1 MNPQLLALLQL
12 LSGGNQNQ
20 FNSNQPNPLLAL
32 LGGGQQQDPTQMLI
46 AALSGVTGQQQNAI
60 NPQVLQALLGG
71 GQSQPQQ
78 NDIGALLLQALA
90 GGQQQQQPQGGLD
103 ASKLLELLQATN
115 GKTKEKT
122 PEELLAELL
131 KGGKQ
136 EGSEDDDIIAKL
148 QKQFNKQN
156 EAADTEADLADAIKF
171 GLEFDKFVEENE
183 DMLPTWFSV
192 NEVKEDVE
200 KWAKTPMEKA
210 QGLAAATVRA
220 FFKNEDMLELLE
232 ERDRNAVKDK
242 ILKDTVKSRDINR
255 KDAWPL
261 LERAIF
267 NKGKLTDGS
276 SPVAMGKDEQA
287 VTDYEARFKTGQQT
301 AEQAKAANE

>member
-20 FNSNQPNPLLAL
+20 FNSNQQNPLLAL

-46 AALSGVTGQQQNAI
+46 AALSGVTGQQQNSI

-136 EGSEDDDIIAKL
+136 EGGEEDDIIAKL

-183 DMLPTWFSV
+183 DMLPTWFSI

-276 SPVAMGKDEQA
+276 SPVSMGKDEQA
-287 VTDYEARFKTGQQT
+287 VTDYEARFKMGQQT

>member
-12 LSGGNQNQ
+12 LSGGNQSQ
-20 FNSNQPNPLLAL
+20 FNSNQQNPLLAL
-32 LGGGQQQDPTQMLI
+32 LGGGLQQDPTQMLI

-78 NDIGALLLQALA
+78 NDIGALLLQVLA

-136 EGSEDDDIIAKL
+136 EGGEEDDIIAKL

-287 VTDYEARFKTGQQT
+287 VANYEARFKTGQQT

>member
-12 LSGGNQNQ
+12 LSGGNQSQ
-20 FNSNQPNPLLAL
+20 FNSNQQNPLLAL

-78 NDIGALLLQALA
+78 NDIGSLLLQALA
-90 GGQQQQQPQGGLD
+90 GDQQQQPQGGLD

-136 EGSEDDDIIAKL
+136 EGSEEDDILTRLQNAAKQSSQ
-148 QKQFNKQN
+148 QK
-156 EAADTEADLADAIKF
+156 ESEADLTEAIQF
-171 GLEFDKFVEENE
+171 VLEYDKFVEEN
-183 DMLPTWFSV
+183 DDLFPDWF
-192 NEVKEDVE
+192 NAKEVKDDID
-200 KWAKTPMEKA
+200 KWAKTPVERA

-220 FFKNEDMLELLE
+220 FFKDENMLDLLE
-232 ERDRNAVKDK
+232 ERDRTTVQDK
-242 ILKDTVKSRDINR
+242 ILKDGIKPHEIDR
-255 KDAWPL
+255 KLAWPL
-261 LERAIF
+261 VERARF
-267 NKGKLTDGS
+267 NKSKLGENGREISGGKESEAMKEYGS
-276 SPVAMGKDEQA
+276 IFEM
-287 VTDYEARFKTGQQT
+287 GQQANN
-301 AEQAKAANE
+301 AESA

>member
-12 LSGGNQNQ
+12 LSVGNQSQ
-20 FNSNQPNPLLAL
+20 FNSNQQNPLLAL

-90 GGQQQQQPQGGLD
+90 GGQQQQPQGGLD
-103 ASKLLELLQATN
+103 TSKLLELLQATN

-136 EGSEDDDIIAKL
+136 ESGEEDDIIAKL

-287 VTDYEARFKTGQQT
+287 VANYEARFKTGQQT

>member
-20 FNSNQPNPLLAL
+20 FNSNQQNPLLAL

-46 AALSGVTGQQQNAI
+46 AALSGVTGQQQNSI